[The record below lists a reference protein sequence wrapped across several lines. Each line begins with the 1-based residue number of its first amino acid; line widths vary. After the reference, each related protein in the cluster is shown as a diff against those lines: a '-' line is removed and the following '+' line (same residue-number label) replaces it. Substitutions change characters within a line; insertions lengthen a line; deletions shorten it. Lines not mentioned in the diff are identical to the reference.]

1 MLIGPISR
9 LATAHQLP
17 DSTSLQSNQFLVNY
31 YAAGI
36 TLAPEVIAKA
46 LGVFANLCSFQMG
59 GGLSWCAR
67 EADALTTSRRQIS
80 KQRRSPTLG
89 IKAIG

>member
-1 MLIGPISR
+1 MLESIKEV
-9 LATAHQLP
+9 TP
-17 DSTSLQSNQFLVNY
+17 D
-31 YAAGI
+31 YAAAI
-36 TLAPEVIAKA
+36 TLAPEVIAKT
-46 LGVFANLCSFQMG
+46 LGLFATMCNFQMG

>member
-1 MLIGPISR
+1 
-9 LATAHQLP
+9 
-17 DSTSLQSNQFLVNY
+17 
-31 YAAGI
+31 
-36 TLAPEVIAKA
+36 VIAKA
-46 LGVFANLCSFQMG
+46 LGFFANLCSFQIG

-80 KQRRSPTLG
+80 KQRRSPTLR

>member
-1 MLIGPISR
+1 M
-9 LATAHQLP
+9 
-17 DSTSLQSNQFLVNY
+17 F
-31 YAAGI
+31 
-36 TLAPEVIAKA
+36 APEVIAKA
-46 LGVFANLCSFQMG
+46 LGFFANLCSFQMG

-67 EADALTTSRRQIS
+67 EADALPTSRRQIS

>member
-1 MLIGPISR
+1 MLESIKEV
-9 LATAHQLP
+9 TP
-17 DSTSLQSNQFLVNY
+17 D

-36 TLAPEVIAKA
+36 TLAPEVIAKT
-46 LGVFANLCSFQMG
+46 LGLFATMCNFEMG

>member
-1 MLIGPISR
+1 MLESIKEV
-9 LATAHQLP
+9 TP
-17 DSTSLQSNQFLVNY
+17 D
-31 YAAGI
+31 YAVRI

-46 LGVFANLCSFQMG
+46 LGFLANLCSFQMG
-59 GGLSWCAR
+59 GGLSWCSR

>member
-1 MLIGPISR
+1 LEAIKEV
-9 LATAHQLP
+9 TP
-17 DSTSLQSNQFLVNY
+17 D
-31 YAAGI
+31 YASGI

-46 LGVFANLCSFQMG
+46 LEFFAELFTFKLG
-59 GGLSWCAR
+59 GRLSWGAG

>member
-1 MLIGPISR
+1 MIIFE
-9 LATAHQLP
+9 AIKEVTP
-17 DSTSLQSNQFLVNY
+17 D

-46 LGVFANLCSFQMG
+46 LGFFANLCSSKLG
-59 GGLSWCAR
+59 CRLSWGAR
-67 EADALTTSRRQIS
+67 EADALTTSRQQIS

>member
-1 MLIGPISR
+1 MLESIKEG
-9 LATAHQLP
+9 TP
-17 DSTSLQSNQFLVNY
+17 D
-31 YAAGI
+31 YAAAI
-36 TLAPEVIAKA
+36 TLAPEVIAKT
-46 LGVFANLCSFQMG
+46 LGLFATMCNFKMG
-59 GGLSWCAR
+59 GGQSWCAR

>member
-1 MLIGPISR
+1 
-9 LATAHQLP
+9 
-17 DSTSLQSNQFLVNY
+17 
-31 YAAGI
+31 
-36 TLAPEVIAKA
+36 
-46 LGVFANLCSFQMG
+46 MG

-80 KQRRSPTLG
+80 KQRRSPTLR